1 MDGDIFCQC
10 FGMALCAICVCTM
23 AMMEIEAYFE
33 WFCKHYVCQHFNQ
46 VVNITA

>member
-33 WFCKHYVCQHFNQ
+33 WFCKHYVSTF
-46 VVNITA
+46 